1 MNHLLHPHTVSSL
14 SLSLTSSLSLSTMQQ
29 PHSSTAIPSSSS
41 TSNAE
46 TSLSIQNAQVSE
58 NRPRQ
63 SRRVRITYGGR
74 FNRTIS
80 ITDDSAIVRDDKW
93 SCLAVIF
100 SLWFF
105 VAVTMIMGVYG
116 SMSVALGPCSSIV
129 FHPNPVFV
137 QYVKVEN
144 LQANPGLILYGTYQ
158 YPSLDVVSTWRETF
172 NISIPYGSEKEWK
185 LYLNRGSEVNI
196 SYSLSSESSSVYLV
210 IAEGA
215 ESLSEWMADPTYPNT
230 TLSWN
235 MIHGTGMITQEIFRS
250 SSYYVALGNLEG
262 EEVESQV
269 ELNLTVKAILHNTTN
284 AYYKCALT
292 SSPCGLNIFFPYGNT
307 AVLVSPAPQ
316 QNTSNEE
323 WYVKLSYGPR
333 WLTYIFGIGGLTM
346 IMFWAFNVLTKLQSA
361 HDDRVESRSEGP
373 GPDQAS
379 LLSRKYDDRSSWGS
393 SYDSLPE
400 DEEDLDFLAG
410 GSTDGKCLG
419 DGETSNNTRRL
430 CAICFDAPRDCF
442 FLPCGHCVACYECG
456 TRIVEAAGTCPVCR
470 RNMKKVR
477 KIFTV

>member
-1 MNHLLHPHTVSSL
+1 MP
-14 SLSLTSSLSLSTMQQ
+14 Q
-29 PHSSTAIPSSSS
+29 PHSSTAIASSS

-46 TSLSIQNAQVSE
+46 TSQSNQNSIVSNAETSQLNQNAQVPE

-63 SRRVRITYGGR
+63 SRRVTITYGR
-74 FNRTIS
+74 FNRSIS

-116 SMSVALGPCSSIV
+116 SMSVTLGPCSSIV

-144 LQANPGLILYGTYQ
+144 LQANPGVILYGTYQ
-158 YPSLDVVSTWRETF
+158 YPSLDVVSTWRETY
-172 NISIPYGSEKEWK
+172 NISVPYGSEKASIYEWK
-185 LYLNRGSEVNI
+185 YYLNRGSEVNI
-196 SYSLSSESSSVYLV
+196 SYSLSSESSSIYLV

-215 ESLSEWMADPTYPNT
+215 ESLSVWLADPTYPNT

-250 SSYYVALGNLEG
+250 SSYYVALGNLEE
-262 EEVESQV
+262 EEVEV

-292 SSPCGLNIFFPYGNT
+292 SSPCSLNIFFPDGNA
-307 AVLVSPAPQ
+307 AVL
-316 QNTSNEE
+316 NTSNED
-323 WYVKLSYGPR
+323 WYVELSYGPR
-333 WLTYIFGIGGLTM
+333 WLTYIFGIGGLTV
-346 IMFWAFNVLTKLQSA
+346 IMFWAFNFLNKLQSA
-361 HDDRVESRSEGP
+361 HDDRIGSRPEGTS
-373 GPDQAS
+373 PDRAP
-379 LLSRKYDDRSSWGS
+379 LLSRKDDDLSSWGS
-393 SYDSLPE
+393 SYDSLPQ

-442 FLPCGHCVACYECG
+442 FLPCGHCVACFECG